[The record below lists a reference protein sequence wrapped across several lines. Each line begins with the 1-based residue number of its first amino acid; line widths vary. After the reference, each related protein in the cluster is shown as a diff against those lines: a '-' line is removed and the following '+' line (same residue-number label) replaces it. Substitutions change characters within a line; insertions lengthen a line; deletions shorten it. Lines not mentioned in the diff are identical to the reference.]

1 MWKLLKWQL
10 WNKIADASDIPLPHL
25 KASTAEAYFE
35 AVRGE
40 NTQFEKIAGERP
52 DLWLYIHGPAHY
64 EATKYKREAAVLLPA
79 AESFTTFAAC
89 LRNEL
94 SSYPRRAFDR
104 AWMASIYPDHGLG
117 GKNGEITDAI
127 FEDSLKVGRDEGQ
140 KLLSDALQQITEEVN
155 THPDNYIVFNIN
167 FTSISKNQIQKV
179 LLTID
184 KFCART
190 QLKAVILEAISS
202 YKSLHIDIKRFL
214 QNNPN
219 IKYIS
224 RLSINETGTLLMQA
238 RFFIGSSLHCA
249 ITSLASN
256 KPAALIHISPLSKF
270 QDLYGHIMM
279 TEYLSNSWDD
289 FIPLLHLLYDFNQHS
304 LLNKYIQ
311 FMQSCFDNKM
321 DLLIY
326 KINNYIKNKTI
337 LENQII

>member
-1 MWKLLKWQL
+1 MNPNIHIVPDIGWIFPRYFKDKQVQL
-10 WNKIADASDIPLPHL
+10 TTLGKKIHL
-25 KASTAEAYFE
+25 
-35 AVRGE
+35 
-40 NTQFEKIAGERP
+40 N
-52 DLWLYIHGPAHY
+52 L
-64 EATKYKREAAVLLPA
+64 
-79 AESFTTFAAC
+79 
-89 LRNEL
+89 
-94 SSYPRRAFDR
+94 
-104 AWMASIYPDHGLG
+104 
-117 GKNGEITDAI
+117 
-127 FEDSLKVGRDEGQ
+127 
-140 KLLSDALQQITEEVN
+140 
-155 THPDNYIVFNIN
+155 HPNNYIVFNIN